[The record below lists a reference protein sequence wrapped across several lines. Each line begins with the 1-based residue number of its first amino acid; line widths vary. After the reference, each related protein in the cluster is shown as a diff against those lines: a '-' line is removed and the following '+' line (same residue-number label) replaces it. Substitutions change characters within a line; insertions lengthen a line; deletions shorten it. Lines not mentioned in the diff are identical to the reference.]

1 MTTDIGRALFVY
13 PMGKRG
19 TPRELV
25 RPVDAVEDVVDDAV
39 EDVVDDA
46 VENIVEDVVE
56 DAVEDAVEDTSDNA

>member
-39 EDVVDDA
+39 E
-46 VENIVEDVVE
+46 NIVEDVVE